1 MDLVSKAEGKED
13 TILLDE
19 ERTISAFKIE
29 GGELKERRSILEENH
44 QNNRVESFQ
53 ADKKDIREEG
63 ENEKQIRLES
73 EKQERKRKKYML
85 RGAVVGGCL
94 SALLM
99 AYIFEDF
106 LINNREDGI
115 AVFFVGCFVGVVAG
129 IFFGDIFAEYN

>member
-1 MDLVSKAEGKED
+1 
-13 TILLDE
+13 
-19 ERTISAFKIE
+19 
-29 GGELKERRSILEENH
+29 
-44 QNNRVESFQ
+44 
-53 ADKKDIREEG
+53 
-63 ENEKQIRLES
+63 
-73 EKQERKRKKYML
+73 ML

-129 IFFGDIFAEYN
+129 IFLGDIFAEYN